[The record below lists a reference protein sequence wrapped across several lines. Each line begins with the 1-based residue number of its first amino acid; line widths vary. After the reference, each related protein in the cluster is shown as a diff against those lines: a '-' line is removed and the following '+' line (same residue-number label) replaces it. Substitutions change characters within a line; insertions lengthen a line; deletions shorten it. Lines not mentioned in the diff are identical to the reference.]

1 MPLQVIWEDNK
12 VKECKRGRSE
22 IESKS
27 ANLFCCKGRD
37 WERLGRGRDPFA
49 PLVSMSEPPR
59 VQLPAA
65 AVAGLSACW
74 ALSPTAPCSDASGTR
89 VSVLLSITLALLSS
103 RGEVKP

>member
-1 MPLQVIWEDNK
+1 
-12 VKECKRGRSE
+12 
-22 IESKS
+22 
-27 ANLFCCKGRD
+27 
-37 WERLGRGRDPFA
+37 
-49 PLVSMSEPPR
+49 MSEPPR

-103 RGEVKP
+103 RGEDRPCGTGSGPGEGECPISPASALDRRRQGEEFPFCSLSISSARTPSPLSLPS